1 MAGNSE
7 NFHNSI
13 GPQGNEECDEEPE
26 PHVPAVPQRVL
37 GGCGHGTRSEGV
49 PVQGILGSVDHGDTW
64 RSALGYCAREYR
76 SLLCPGHIRRWR
88 HVLGN
93 IPVGPDP
100 CTISVFSITSTGGSI
115 FNGFSYEST
124 NGGAD
129 RNVTPPSCGMIQF
142 SFAVPNQSQIVIAVP
157 GDSAATFN
165 GGAITRTCPGAS
177 IISFEQLF
185 PPTAVFRTV
194 RSGLVSPL
202 PSISVI
208 STGCTS
214 CSPGS
219 VVTFHAH
226 IVNPGPAIVVELKT
240 GVRLPDGTI
249 ISLLGRHHEQA
260 LGAGQTVDI
269 DLISGFVVP
278 LGAPSGTYPVE
289 AALLEPDL
297 GVTLSRH
304 SLPVQ
309 ILP

>member
-1 MAGNSE
+1 MKNPSLTFRL
-7 NFHNSI
+7 FHNAFW
-13 GPQGNEECDEEPE
+13 GAADMG
-26 PHVPAVPQRVL
+26 HVLKAFQCRASLVLLITAIL
-37 GGCGHGTRSEGV
+37 GGALWGTARASTV
-49 PVQGILGSVDHGDTW
+49 PFYVQGTFDDGGTFSGTFQLDRTH
-64 RSALGYCAREYR
+64 A
-76 SLLCPGHIRRWR
+76 
-88 HVLGN
+88 
-93 IPVGPDP
+93 
-100 CTISVFSITSTGGSI
+100 TISVFSITSTGGSI